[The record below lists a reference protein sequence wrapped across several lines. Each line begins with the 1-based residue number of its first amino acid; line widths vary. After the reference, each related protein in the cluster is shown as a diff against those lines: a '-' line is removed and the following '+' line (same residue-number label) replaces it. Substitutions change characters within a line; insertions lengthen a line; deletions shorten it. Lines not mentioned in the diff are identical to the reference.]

1 MIKQLLN
8 ANRRRVPV
16 KYAMLAAALAVASVL
31 ALEAAGTALTTSYTG
46 LGGKLAP
53 GSSGAAEIVPA
64 KAPAAAPSA
73 LQ

>member
-16 KYAMLAAALAVASVL
+16 KYAMIAAALAVASVL

-46 LGGKLAP
+46 LGGKLTP
-53 GSSGAAEIVPA
+53 GSGGAAEI
-64 KAPAAAPSA
+64 APASAPNHQRA
-73 LQ
+73 VQ